1 MGKNKQHNYY
11 DNVSERLVKVIPLGG
26 LERIG
31 MNITAFCYHDSIILV
46 DCGLAF
52 PEDDMLGIDLVVPD
66 ITFLKQNA
74 EKVKGFFITHGHDD
88 HIGAIPYVLDQIN
101 VPLYGTRLT
110 MAIIEGKLEEHNMLE
125 SVKRHVVS
133 YGDKVQAGDFEI
145 EFIRV
150 NHSILDAAALAIKS
164 PAGVIVHTGDFK
176 IDYTPVYGAPADL
189 ARFAELGSEG
199 VLALLSDSTN
209 ALREGF
215 TPSERNIAAT
225 FDQILM
231 THPESRIIVSTFAS
245 HIDRVQQAINCAAK
259 RGRKVAIDGRSMV
272 TVVNLA
278 KELGYITF
286 PDNVLID
293 IENVSNYSD
302 KEVVIIMTGSQGE
315 TMAALSRAINGQH
328 RYVRITLNDVVIFSS
343 SPIPGNEKA
352 VSKLINLLSQQGAQV
367 INKETHVSGHACR
380 EELKLMYALTRPQY
394 AVPLHGEFRHRKAN
408 ADIAK
413 EMNVDPKQ
421 VFLLN
426 SGDVLSLSKERGFV
440 AGTVPSGMIMV
451 DGLGVGDVG
460 NIVLRDRQNLSQ
472 DGIIVV
478 CLTLSKAT
486 GEILAGPDILSRG
499 FVYIRENENLMD
511 EAKHIVRDAVESAS
525 ARNMNDW
532 NAIKAHVKDD
542 LGGYFWKLMRRNPV
556 ILPILMEV
564 D

>member
-1 MGKNKQHNYY
+1 
-11 DNVSERLVKVIPLGG
+11 
-26 LERIG
+26 
-31 MNITAFCYHDSIILV
+31 
-46 DCGLAF
+46 
-52 PEDDMLGIDLVVPD
+52 
-66 ITFLKQNA
+66 
-74 EKVKGFFITHGHDD
+74 
-88 HIGAIPYVLDQIN
+88 
-101 VPLYGTRLT
+101 
-110 MAIIEGKLEEHNMLE
+110 
-125 SVKRHVVS
+125 
-133 YGDKVQAGDFEI
+133 
-145 EFIRV
+145 
-150 NHSILDAAALAIKS
+150 
-164 PAGVIVHTGDFK
+164 
-176 IDYTPVYGAPADL
+176 
-189 ARFAELGSEG
+189 
-199 VLALLSDSTN
+199 
-209 ALREGF
+209 
-215 TPSERNIAAT
+215 
-225 FDQILM
+225 
-231 THPESRIIVSTFAS
+231 
-245 HIDRVQQAINCAAK
+245 
-259 RGRKVAIDGRSMV
+259 
-272 TVVNLA
+272 
-278 KELGYITF
+278 
-286 PDNVLID
+286 
-293 IENVSNYSD
+293 
-302 KEVVIIMTGSQGE
+302 
-315 TMAALSRAINGQH
+315 MAALSRAINGQH
-328 RYVRITLNDVVIFSS
+328 RYVRITPNDVVIFSS